1 MGFANS
7 VNTSKQCFRLAFE
20 GRNKTFNPMPQHN
33 DLLIAIRQITR
44 AIDLSSKRL
53 VKLAGLTA
61 PQFLVLQ
68 TLSLDEPCKP
78 SDIAK
83 QVFLS
88 QATVSSIVD
97 RLIKAKFV
105 RREKS
110 EADGRVINI
119 YLTEKGQN
127 RLKAA
132 PPLLQESF
140 TRQFEQ
146 LENWEQSLLLSS
158 LQRLANMMNAE
169 NFDAA
174 PILEVGDLTKDA

>member
-1 MGFANS
+1 MA
-7 VNTSKQCFRLAFE
+7 
-20 GRNKTFNPMPQHN
+20 QHN

-68 TLSLDEPCKP
+68 TLSLEEPRKP

-83 QVFLS
+83 KVFLS
-88 QATVSSIVD
+88 QATVSSIID
-97 RLIKAKFV
+97 RLIKAEFV

-110 EADGRVINI
+110 RSDGRVIHI
-119 YLTEKGQN
+119 YLTDKGQK
-127 RLKAA
+127 RLKSA

-140 TRQFEQ
+140 TKQFEE
-146 LENWEQSLLLSS
+146 LERWEQSQLLSS

-169 NFDAA
+169 EIDAA
-174 PILEVGDLTKDA
+174 PILEVGDLTKSQ

>member
-1 MGFANS
+1 MA
-7 VNTSKQCFRLAFE
+7 
-20 GRNKTFNPMPQHN
+20 QHN

-68 TLSLDEPCKP
+68 TLSLEEPRKP

-83 QVFLS
+83 KVFLS
-88 QATVSSIVD
+88 QATVSSIID
-97 RLIKAKFV
+97 RLTKAEFV

-110 EADGRVINI
+110 RSDGRVIHI
-119 YLTEKGQN
+119 YLTDKGQK

-140 TRQFEQ
+140 TKQFEE
-146 LENWEQSLLLSS
+146 LERWEQSQLLSS

-169 NFDAA
+169 EIDAA
-174 PILEVGDLTKDA
+174 PILEVGDLTKSQ